1 MRPAGLPIK
10 YRLDGRDAI
19 GEILFWRG
27 PSIESATVPIFA
39 KYARKARGVLDVGA
53 NTGLYSLIACAANP
67 AARVKAWEPVP
78 HLHEKLQANLREN
91 AFESRCEARRAAASD
106 VPGTATLYIP
116 IDSTTMASLHSDHN
130 QERTTSVQV
139 GVETIDSAIPP
150 DFPVDLIKLDV
161 ESHEHAALLGMQ
173 RTLAR
178 FKPIIIFECLPNTP
192 ARPIEDLLF
201 GLGYQLSRL
210 LNSGPRRID
219 RISDSPE
226 FQAEYNYL
234 ASHPL
239 SASF

>member
-1 MRPAGLPIK
+1 
-10 YRLDGRDAI
+10 
-19 GEILFWRG
+19 
-27 PSIESATVPIFA
+27 
-39 KYARKARGVLDVGA
+39 
-53 NTGLYSLIACAANP
+53 
-67 AARVKAWEPVP
+67 
-78 HLHEKLQANLREN
+78 
-91 AFESRCEARRAAASD
+91 
-106 VPGTATLYIP
+106 
-116 IDSTTMASLHSDHN
+116 
-130 QERTTSVQV
+130 
-139 GVETIDSAIPP
+139 
-150 DFPVDLIKLDV
+150 
-161 ESHEHAALLGMQ
+161 MQ